1 LFIEFKER
9 KTAEELIGKIKI
21 VLANENKI
29 YIDSESN
36 SSQMD
41 LNVLE
46 EGSEEALDNEKE
58 E

>member
-29 YIDSESN
+29 YIDSELNPSKI
-36 SSQMD
+36 D
-41 LNVLE
+41 LKVME